1 MQLKSKNYLE
11 SLLRRES
18 QKLNGLAHLIQNN
31 QIEAEYFNTD
41 DANYGI
47 ALILKD
53 ISNQVRKASIYL
65 EKDLP
70 FDERESW

>member
-1 MQLKSKNYLE
+1 MRKKKKNYWE

-18 QKLNGLAHLIQNN
+18 QKLIGLAHLIQNN
-31 QIEAEYFNTD
+31 QVEADDFEIQ

-53 ISNQVRKASIYL
+53 ISSRVRKASIYL

-70 FDERESW
+70 FDDRET